1 MAKVLSVDYG
11 NKRVGLA
18 VTDDLQLIATRLTCV
33 HSKDV
38 IQYISDYINENEV
51 ETIVVGKPINLK
63 SQATNSSISVQNFMR
78 HLRKKFKDIKI
89 LEIDERFT
97 SKIASNVIARSG
109 MSRKKRQNK
118 GLVDEVSAVILL
130 QDYLKMKENNH
141 I

>member
-1 MAKVLSVDYG
+1 
-11 NKRVGLA
+11 
-18 VTDDLQLIATRLTCV
+18 
-33 HSKDV
+33 
-38 IQYISDYINENEV
+38 
-51 ETIVVGKPINLK
+51 
-63 SQATNSSISVQNFMR
+63 MR

-97 SKIASNVIARSG
+97 SKIASNVIAQSG

-130 QDYLKMKENNH
+130 QDFLKMKENKH

>member
-38 IQYISDYINENEV
+38 IRYISDYINENKV

-63 SQATNSSISVQNFMR
+63 GQVTNSSISVQNFLR
-78 HLRKKFKDIKI
+78 HLRKKYKDIKI

-97 SKIASNVIARSG
+97 SKIASNVIAQSG